1 MSQEQNRTNAG
12 IGLKSRHCG
21 EILDRLP
28 SLGFLEIHAENYMG
42 PNYGP
47 AGGPPHRWLE
57 ALRQSYALS
66 IHGVGLSLG
75 TSGPLDRDHL
85 DALARLVRHYQ
96 PRLVSEHLAW
106 SRFDGVYIN
115 DLLPIPYTE
124 ETLAMFADHVD
135 QTQNRLGR
143 TILIENPSATFAYG
157 QAEMS
162 EAEFLAQLV
171 KHTGCGILLDVNN
184 LYVSARNIGVDETA
198 YLAALPPDAIGEYH
212 LAGHAVRT
220 FDNGAE
226 IRIDD
231 HGSAVKPE
239 VWALF
244 TQAVHRFG
252 PRPTLIEWDND
263 VPDLDTLLA
272 EAMKADAVSVKTGA
286 QHVLAS

>member
-1 MSQEQNRTNAG
+1 
-12 IGLKSRHCG
+12 
-21 EILDRLP
+21 
-28 SLGFLEIHAENYMG
+28 MG

-171 KHTGCGILLDVNN
+171 KRTGCGILLDVNN
-184 LYVSARNIGVDETA
+184 LYVSARNIGIDETA